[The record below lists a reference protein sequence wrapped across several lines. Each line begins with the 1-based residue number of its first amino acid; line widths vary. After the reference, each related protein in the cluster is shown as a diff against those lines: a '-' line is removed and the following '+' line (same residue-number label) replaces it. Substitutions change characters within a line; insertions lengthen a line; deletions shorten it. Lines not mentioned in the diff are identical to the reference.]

1 MKNFYFAFVAM
12 LLLSV
17 WPAGAQIVTTTPSP
31 LQESS
36 RNVVLTYDAA
46 SPLGNQGLLN
56 LATGFD
62 VYAHIGVITSES
74 TGPGDWRHVVTP
86 WPEAGNSQV
95 ANTAKNRLTR
105 VSTNIYELAIGD
117 IRTYFGITDEDE
129 TVKEIVVVFRTAD
142 GGREGKTSDGADI
155 RVPVVGSGFQ
165 IEFNSEAQSNMYSLP
180 S

>member
-95 ANTAKNRLTR
+95 KLPMARISVCLWWLRASR
-105 VSTNIYELAIGD
+105 S
-117 IRTYFGITDEDE
+117 
-129 TVKEIVVVFRTAD
+129 
-142 GGREGKTSDGADI
+142 
-155 RVPVVGSGFQ
+155 
-165 IEFNSEAQSNMYSLP
+165 NSAAMPKVIFSLRP
-180 S
+180 LL